1 MSSRFSIISTS
12 IFVIY
17 SKALLFFFFSLSIFF
32 CKSKS
37 NLSPISVHPLEG
49 RMRCALLSEPHT
61 ETFSS
66 HPADGAPPCGI
77 QEHPILLMNL
87 LTDPWCCELTS
98 SLWFPSL
105 RVAVGWVFWCLSNRT
120 SSGCP
125 PPSSPPSAGSQMSMF
140 CVYAEF
146 MQCEFLCAYKKHDIF
161 LLAMFKI
168 RVSHS
173 VTYSDLPER
182 HVVLLFWDPNNVG
195 FHSRTKAR
203 GLEKHGSSGF
213 YLTEGRMVNPPDNQH
228 RSENV
233 RLISYAALSGF

>member
-1 MSSRFSIISTS
+1 MPLASLFRTGPCQVCLSSAVDVVQVFHNLHQHFCYLLQST
-12 IFVIY
+12 F
-17 SKALLFFFFSLSIFF
+17 FFFFSLSIFF

-37 NLSPISVHPLEG
+37 NLSPISVHPLQG

-125 PPSSPPSAGSQMSMF
+125 PPLLPPI
-140 CVYAEF
+140 CRLTDVDV
-146 MQCEFLCAYKKHDIF
+146 LC
-161 LLAMFKI
+161 L
-168 RVSHS
+168 R
-173 VTYSDLPER
+173 
-182 HVVLLFWDPNNVG
+182 
-195 FHSRTKAR
+195 
-203 GLEKHGSSGF
+203 
-213 YLTEGRMVNPPDNQH
+213 
-228 RSENV
+228 
-233 RLISYAALSGF
+233 

>member
-1 MSSRFSIISTS
+1 
-12 IFVIY
+12 
-17 SKALLFFFFSLSIFF
+17 
-32 CKSKS
+32 
-37 NLSPISVHPLEG
+37 
-49 RMRCALLSEPHT
+49 
-61 ETFSS
+61 
-66 HPADGAPPCGI
+66 
-77 QEHPILLMNL
+77 
-87 LTDPWCCELTS
+87 
-98 SLWFPSL
+98 
-105 RVAVGWVFWCLSNRT
+105 
-120 SSGCP
+120 
-125 PPSSPPSAGSQMSMF
+125 MSMF
-140 CVYAEF
+140 SVYAEF

-195 FHSRTKAR
+195 FHSCTKAR